1 MLLTCFL
8 LFHLTLPRQ
17 YDKKYRKNHKVQL
30 SIDLN
35 PEEKIELINLIKA
48 NGFKSTREFLLKS
61 IDIIKSD
68 KNPFSKK

>member
-1 MLLTCFL
+1 MVKFNKSE
-8 LFHLTLPRQ
+8 

-61 IDIIKSD
+61 IDIMKSD